1 MLPVNLHRALSFA
14 TYHAALM
21 LLLQFMT
28 AGAFFYDSLEHDLT
42 HQWFTVLLVM
52 RVYAL
57 YFRNKWVLCLVA
69 LEVAAGTVVAS
80 VRASSMTTTL
90 AFHSW

>member
-1 MLPVNLHRALSFA
+1 
-14 TYHAALM
+14 M

-28 AGAFFYDSLEHDLT
+28 GGVFFYDRLEHDLT
-42 HQWFTVLLVM
+42 HRWFTVLLVM

-57 YFRNKWVLCLVA
+57 YFRNKWVLCFVA
-69 LEVAAGTVVAS
+69 LEVIAGMIVAS